1 MEERRRGPAEMPN
14 FGPPSIPRSAASI
27 VLLRRGGKHSQRALE
42 VLMLRRSEEA
52 KFMPGVWVFPGGSL
66 DEADGTEEAGLR
78 ACALRELAEEAG
90 IELNAGEEL
99 VPFTRWITPE
109 VIATRF
115 DAWFFLALAPTHTPP
130 RPDGVETTE
139 ARWFQ
144 PAAALEAQEA
154 GELVLSFPTQTQLRW
169 LSAFHTSDEALAAYR
184 ERTLEPI
191 LPVVIADDG
200 AEPRVVLP
208 GDPDYPA

>member
-1 MEERRRGPAEMPN
+1 MPN
-14 FGPPSIPRSAASI
+14 FGPPSTPRPAASI
-27 VLLRRGGKHSQRALE
+27 VLLRRGGRHSQRALE

-66 DEADGTEEAGLR
+66 DAADGAEEAGLR
-78 ACALRELAEEAG
+78 ACAMRELAEEAG
-90 IELNAGEEL
+90 IELDAGEEL
-99 VPFTRWITPE
+99 VPFSRWITPE

-115 DAWFFLALAPTHTPP
+115 DAWFFLALAPAHTPP
-130 RPDGVETTE
+130 KPDGVETTE
-139 ARWFQ
+139 ARWFE
-144 PAAALEAQEA
+144 PAAALAAQEA

-169 LSAFHTSDEALAAYR
+169 LAEFRTSDEAIAAYR

-191 LPVVIADDG
+191 LPVVIAEDG
-200 AEPRVVLP
+200 AEVRVVLP

>member
-1 MEERRRGPAEMPN
+1 MPN
-14 FGPPSIPRSAASI
+14 FGPPSTPRPAASV

-66 DEADGTEEAGLR
+66 DAADGAEEAGLR

-90 IELNAGEEL
+90 IELPAGEEL
-99 VPFTRWITPE
+99 VPFSRWITPE

-115 DAWFFLALAPTHTPP
+115 DAWFFLALAPAHTPP
-130 RPDGVETTE
+130 QPDGVETTE

-144 PAAALEAQEA
+144 PAAALEAHGA
-154 GELVLSFPTQTQLRW
+154 GEVVLSFPTQTQLRW
-169 LSAFHTSDEALAAYR
+169 LAEFRTSDEAIAAYR
-184 ERTLEPI
+184 ERRLEPI
-191 LPVVIADDG
+191 LPVVIAEDG

>member
-1 MEERRRGPAEMPN
+1 MPN
-14 FGPPSIPRSAASI
+14 FGPPSTPRPAASV

-66 DEADGTEEAGLR
+66 DEADGPEEAGLR

-90 IELNAGEEL
+90 IKLDAGEEL
-99 VPFTRWITPE
+99 VPFSRWITPE

-115 DAWFFLALAPTHTPP
+115 DAWFFLALAPAHSPP
-130 RPDGVETTE
+130 KPDGVETTE
-139 ARWFQ
+139 ARWFG
-144 PAAALEAQEA
+144 PAAALEAAEA

-169 LSAFHTSDEALAAYR
+169 LAEFRTSDEALAAYR

-191 LPVVIADDG
+191 LPVVIAEDA